1 MIADDYGAEFPI
13 PAGTTR
19 RLRTLGILKMS
30 QTKCSARTKS
40 GTECRATALAD
51 SNLCAF
57 HADPNRAAEFGRM
70 GGLKNR
76 HYIDTEVTILPT
88 TSPEDVKNV
97 LAQAMVD
104 VRARKLDPRIASTLT
119 YMSSALL
126 KAFESTDTERRLA
139 ELEEALGKK
148 ADKS

>member
-1 MIADDYGAEFPI
+1 
-13 PAGTTR
+13 
-19 RLRTLGILKMS
+19 MS

-40 GTECRATALAD
+40 GNECRAAAVVGTPFCAL
-51 SNLCAF
+51 
-57 HADPNRAAEFGRM
+57 HGDPERAAELGRI
-70 GGLKNR
+70 GGRKNR
-76 HYIDTEVTILPT
+76 HYIDTEVTISPP

-148 ADKS
+148 AAKS